1 MSPSQK
7 NFMRNTTVVIQEH
20 EMWFLFH
27 TAKKISK
34 LETEINKCRYYMWH
48 WGGKRQLKHNKHF
61 YSQTNSRSC
70 SIKWLTL
77 LDSQEPWRRF
87 AHREPG
93 LSNKLREVHV
103 PSTFAFCSDEGLLL
117 ETSATLR
124 WPIYI
129 IISIRVISLQPKR
142 GSTTFD
148 FLLACSI
155 SRCSVKRQF
164 KFTSMGKGICRL
176 CQWSAGNLMV
186 E

>member
-1 MSPSQK
+1 MQVCPPEAW
-7 NFMRNTTVVIQEH
+7 V
-20 EMWFLFH
+20 
-27 TAKKISK
+27 
-34 LETEINKCRYYMWH
+34 
-48 WGGKRQLKHNKHF
+48 
-61 YSQTNSRSC
+61 
-70 SIKWLTL
+70 
-77 LDSQEPWRRF
+77 
-87 AHREPG
+87 
-93 LSNKLREVHV
+93 SNKLREVHV

-164 KFTSMGKGICRL
+164 KFTGMGKGICRL
-176 CQWSAGNLMV
+176 CQ
-186 E
+186 